1 MRKEGLSGVEQ
12 LMTKHGSV
20 FVSDN
25 LSELLKAIIPLTVT
39 IEEEVRKKSFD
50 LIHKVFQHV
59 SIVNT
64 FLIKIVLKVIVKLSL
79 KIKIKYYFIINGVKK
94 KAKNIANA

>member
-1 MRKEGLSGVEQ
+1 MTRLNHHNAGVRKDGLAGVEQ
-12 LMTKHGSV
+12 LMSKHGST

-39 IEEEVRKKSFD
+39 IEAEIRGKSFD

-59 SIVNT
+59 SIVAIFNQ
-64 FLIKIVLKVIVKLSL
+64 
-79 KIKIKYYFIINGVKK
+79 KYVF
-94 KAKNIANA
+94 